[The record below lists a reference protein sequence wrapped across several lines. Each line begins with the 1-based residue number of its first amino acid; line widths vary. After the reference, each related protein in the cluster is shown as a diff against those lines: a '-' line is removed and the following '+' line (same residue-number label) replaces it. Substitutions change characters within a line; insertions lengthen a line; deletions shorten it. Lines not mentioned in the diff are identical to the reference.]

1 MCTVWFNIYTN
12 IAPIPS
18 LPPYCL
24 VPITHSLFS
33 AYSSSLALPIPYS
46 LFPTAYCL
54 LHTVWPNII
63 FYIYMC
69 IHTDSF
75 AQYIYSSPPGGQFV
89 CILQRKFSL

>member
-12 IAPIPS
+12 ITPIPS

-46 LFPTAYCL
+46 LFPIA
-54 LHTVWPNII
+54 
-63 FYIYMC
+63 
-69 IHTDSF
+69 
-75 AQYIYSSPPGGQFV
+75 
-89 CILQRKFSL
+89 

>member
-24 VPITHSLFS
+24 VPIPYSLFS
-33 AYSSSLALPIPYS
+33 AYSLSLALPIPYS

-63 FYIYMC
+63 FYIYIYVYTYVQFRSIYIQFPPWRPIC
-69 IHTDSF
+69 LHF
-75 AQYIYSSPPGGQFV
+75 AKEI
-89 CILQRKFSL
+89 